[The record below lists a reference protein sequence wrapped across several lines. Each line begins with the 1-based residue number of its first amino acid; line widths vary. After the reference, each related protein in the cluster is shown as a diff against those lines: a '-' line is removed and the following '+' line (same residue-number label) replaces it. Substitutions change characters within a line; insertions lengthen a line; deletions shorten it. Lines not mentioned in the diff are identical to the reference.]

1 MNKITTGF
9 SDVDASERPDE
20 LVSYLGLLARV
31 TVGLRREGYALA
43 GLREGQAVLDVGC
56 GAGEVCVELTGLVG
70 PKGRVA
76 GVDLSATMIDAARAA
91 AGAAGHAI
99 DLRVASV
106 YQLPF
111 ADGTFDVVRAERV
124 LQHLDDPEAAL
135 REMMRVTRRG
145 GQVLLV
151 DPDHGQ
157 SSVALDRPEHR
168 RVFEAARRALLARI
182 SNPHSGVRLRPMM
195 LRAGLHDVRQRV
207 QALEVPHAAFGRAF
221 FLDQLLEKSV
231 ADGVITAAEA
241 GDFVAE
247 LAAREQRGEFFALA
261 IGYSVVGTR

>member
-1 MNKITTGF
+1 MKKTTTGF
-9 SDVDASERPDE
+9 SDVDASESPDE

-31 TVGLRREGYALA
+31 TVGLRREGYALV
-43 GLREGQAVLDVGC
+43 GLQPGQAVLDVGC
-56 GAGEVCVELTGLVG
+56 GAGEVCVELSGLVG

-76 GVDLSATMIDAARAA
+76 GVDLSATMIEAARTA
-91 AGAAGHAI
+91 AAGHAI

-111 ADGTFDVVRAERV
+111 PDGTFDVVRAERV

-135 REMMRVTRRG
+135 REMMRVTRMG

-157 SSVALDRPEHR
+157 SSVALDHPEHR
-168 RVFEAARRALLARI
+168 RVFEAARRVLLARI

-207 QALEVPHAAFGRAF
+207 HALEVPHAAFGRAF
-221 FLDQLLEKSV
+221 FLNQLLEKSV
-231 ADGVITAAEA
+231 ADGVITTAEA
-241 GDFVAE
+241 DAFVAE
-247 LAAREQRGEFFALA
+247 LAAREQRGEFLALA